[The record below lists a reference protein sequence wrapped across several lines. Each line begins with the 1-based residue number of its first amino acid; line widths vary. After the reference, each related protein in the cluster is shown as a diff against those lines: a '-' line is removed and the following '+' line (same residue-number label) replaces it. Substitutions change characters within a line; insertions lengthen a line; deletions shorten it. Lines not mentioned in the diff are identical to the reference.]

1 MKAKAAGRLESLLM
15 AAVIGAAIAVCVAPF
30 VDAEI
35 PSRAVSPDAFVR
47 GTAEEEP
54 ESELVAPVCEPVVA
68 ETVRGP
74 GACEPPAL
82 AGTRNP
88 RSPAAASL

>member
-1 MKAKAAGRLESLLM
+1 MRAKAAGRIENLFM

-35 PSRAVSPDAFVR
+35 PSLAVSPDAFVR
-47 GTAEEEP
+47 GTPEEEP

-68 ETVRGP
+68 EEVREP
-74 GACEPPAL
+74 GACEPRAL

-88 RSPAAASL
+88 RSPAAARF